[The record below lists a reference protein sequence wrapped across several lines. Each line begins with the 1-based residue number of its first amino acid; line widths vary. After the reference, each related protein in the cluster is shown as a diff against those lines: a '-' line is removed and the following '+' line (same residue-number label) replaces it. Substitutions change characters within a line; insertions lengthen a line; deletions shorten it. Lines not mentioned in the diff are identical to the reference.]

1 MKKVLNDILSLAGAN
16 LINFATAGITI
27 FFLPKVMTTNSF
39 GYFQFIQL
47 ISAYANIL
55 QLGWTDGIYLRFGG
69 KYYKDLDLN
78 KLSAQFWM
86 LLFWGGIIS
95 TLFLLFLSDNGTSET
110 IFLSILGAV
119 LIFTRPAS
127 IFLQVILQMTG
138 RNKEYALVPLV
149 SGLVFIIFQIVGL
162 IMDISDVRF
171 YSLGFVLSMV
181 SALILAILKNWK
193 LVFSDPN
200 FHNFFGEVKENIS
213 VGVKLTIGS
222 YSALGIIGVVQWL
235 VKLNFS
241 ISTFARLSIALSLTN
256 VLLPFINSIS
266 LALFPSL
273 KRDMINQSKMYVA
286 INTLINYFLPILLL
300 TYFLIAEIL
309 KIWLPAY
316 QTSITYLSIL
326 FPLVAMQAKYEIVN
340 NTFLKSL
347 REEKFILVLNVIC
360 VALSFS
366 FVIIL
371 ICFYPNITLIL
382 VGVDLVLLIRLYIAT
397 KKVQKVIITKSSN
410 TKFYSILIVFM
421 IFGVITNGSLG
432 LHFILYLVTVVL
444 YMITD
449 VNKVYAIIKNK

>member
-1 MKKVLNDILSLAGAN
+1 MRKVLNDILSLSGAN
-16 LINFATAGITI
+16 LINFVTAGITV
-27 FFLPKVMTTNSF
+27 FFLPKVMTTSSF

-55 QLGWTDGIYLRFGG
+55 QLGWTDGVYLRFGG
-69 KYYKDLDLN
+69 KYYKDLDLK

-95 TLFLLFLSDNGTSET
+95 TLFLIFLSDNSSSELR
-110 IFLSILGAV
+110 FVSILGAV

-149 SGLVFIIFQIVGL
+149 SGLVFLVFQIAGL
-162 IMDISDVRF
+162 IIRISDVRF
-171 YSLGFVLSMV
+171 YGFGFVLSMV
-181 SALILAILKNWK
+181 SALILAISKNKK
-193 LVFSDPN
+193 LVFSLPN
-200 FHNFFGEVKENIS
+200 FLNFFGEVKENIS

-256 VLLPFINSIS
+256 VLLPFINSVS

-273 KRDMINQSKMYVA
+273 KRDIKNQSKMYVT
-286 INTLINYFLPILLL
+286 INTLMNYFLPILLL
-300 TYFLIAEIL
+300 MYFLIAEIL

-316 QTSITYLSIL
+316 VTSISYLSIL

-347 REEKFILVLNVIC
+347 REEKFILVLNVVC
-360 VALSFS
+360 VTLSFLS
-366 FVIIL
+366 VLIL
-371 ICFYPNITLIL
+371 IYFYPNINLIL
-382 VGVDLVLLIRLYIAT
+382 IGVDLVLLVRLCVAT
-397 KKVQKVIITKSSN
+397 NRVQKIIVTKSSN
-410 TKFYSILIVFM
+410 KNFYSILVVFM
-421 IFGVITNGSLG
+421 VFEIISNGSLEI
-432 LHFILYLVTVVL
+432 HFILYLIAVSV
-444 YMITD
+444 YMIF
-449 VNKVYAIIKNK
+449 NLRHVYGITKNK